1 MKRLRLC
8 LIASLSKSKNA
19 LRGPSAAQ
27 LAGQVLPNPRFWPGF
42 GKPGRAKLA
51 LLSLVVVVL
60 LGAAPVGAAGMHRG
74 HTQEPISHVV
84 QPGQNLFR
92 IALRYGTTV
101 DAIVA
106 ANGLANSHTV
116 YVGQRLVIPGSSS
129 ASVSTGGSYVVQW
142 GETLSTIALR
152 HRVTVEALMRA
163 TGLSNSH
170 RIYAG
175 QRLVIPGGGATPAVA
190 PATGNTYVV
199 RPGDTLS
206 QIAQRF
212 GTTATAVARLNGIA
226 NPSAIYGG
234 QVLRLPGA
242 ASSSGTPAAAT
253 PAGGGAKRIVVDLS
267 EQHLYAYQGSQLVY
281 SFVASTGA
289 APSYT
294 RAGEFR
300 VQSKIPNA
308 YGAAWGIWMPFW
320 LGIYWAGS
328 SENGIHAL
336 PVLSNG
342 QTLWAGY
349 LGRPIS
355 YGCIVLGTYEAEL
368 LYNWA
373 EIGTPVSIRY

>member
-8 LIASLSKSKNA
+8 LIASL
-19 LRGPSAAQ
+19 L
-27 LAGQVLPNPRFWPGF
+27 
-42 GKPGRAKLA
+42 
-51 LLSLVVVVL
+51 VVVL

-74 HTQEPISHVV
+74 HNQEPISHVV

-106 ANGLANSHTV
+106 ANGLTNSHTV
-116 YVGQRLVIPGSSS
+116 YVGQRLVIPGTSS

-142 GETLSTIALR
+142 GDTLGTIALR

-163 TGLSNSH
+163 NGLSNSH

-175 QRLVIPGGGATPAVA
+175 QRLVIPGAGATPVAA
-190 PATGNTYVV
+190 PATDNTYVV
-199 RPGDTLS
+199 RPDDTLS

-212 GTTATAVARLNGIA
+212 GTTETAVARLNGIA
-226 NPSAIYGG
+226 NPSAIYSG
-234 QVLRLPGA
+234 QVLRLPGT

-253 PAGGGAKRIVVDLS
+253 PAGGGARRIVVDLS
-267 EQHLYAYQGSQLVY
+267 EQHLYAYQGDQLVY

-320 LGIYWAGS
+320 PGIYWAGS

-349 LGRPIS
+349 LGQPVS
-355 YGCIVLGTYEAEL
+355 YGCVVLGTYEAEL